1 MTREYKID
9 CIKKAE
15 ARYPVEDI
23 LSGESNIEMSSSMR
37 IGYADALMDMEDPW
51 IDVNE
56 KLPELYQSVA
66 FVVNNSR
73 DHNGKVYG
81 GSYTGSNRCP
91 NEFSTPGIGFSASH
105 WTPLPEPP
113 NLNKKEDSS
122 DTDKRSVATSAQ

>member
-15 ARYPVEDI
+15 ARYPAEDL
-23 LSGESNIEMSSSMR
+23 LSGESDIDMIANMR
-37 IGYADALMDMEDPW
+37 IGYAVALMDIGDPW

-66 FVVNNSR
+66 FVVNNSS

-81 GSYTGSNRCP
+81 GSYTGSNRFP

-105 WTPLPEPP
+105 WMPLPAPP
-113 NLNKKEDSS
+113 NAESS
-122 DTDKRSVATSAQ
+122 DKDEQSVATDAQ